1 MLNSNNNNQ
10 SNNKKRDDKAASK
23 DNPNSKTF
31 KAAGGLSNSVIIN
44 KGKKIISSAKF
55 NKMVRALY
63 NLSIYSLLR
72 HPSNSSRLRRLTKN
86 SAAG

>member
-10 SNNKKRDDKAASK
+10 NNNKKRDDKAASK

-44 KGKKIISSAKF
+44 
-55 NKMVRALY
+55 
-63 NLSIYSLLR
+63 
-72 HPSNSSRLRRLTKN
+72 
-86 SAAG
+86 